1 MSLRRSGEWAG
12 DDAVEHLDVARRMVD
27 HAVDDVRGSVWALR
41 SAAVQGQSLTEAL
54 EALIAR
60 VGAGHRVAIRLHA
73 RGTPFELPNFV
84 TGNLMLIVQEAV
96 FNALRHAAPD
106 TIDVDVAFDTELN
119 SVELTV
125 HDDGC
130 GFAIGGQQGPEEG
143 HFGLQGMRERAERLG
158 GRFGVESAPGSGTT
172 VRCLIRCR
180 DYDPEMER
188 DDASTLASVAADRRD
203 PLP

>member
-54 EALIAR
+54 EALIGR
-60 VGAGHRVAIRLHA
+60 VGAGHRVAIRLRT
-73 RGTPFELPNFV
+73 RGTAFELPNFV

-96 FNALRHAAPD
+96 FNALRHATPD
-106 TIDVDVAFDTELN
+106 TITVDVAFDTE
-119 SVELTV
+119 SRAVELTV
-125 HDDGC
+125 QDDGR
-130 GFAIGGQQGPEEG
+130 GFVLGGQQGPDEG

-158 GRFGVESAPGSGTT
+158 GQFGVESAPGSGTT

-188 DDASTLASVAADRRD
+188 DDAPALAPAAADGRA
-203 PLP
+203 PLA